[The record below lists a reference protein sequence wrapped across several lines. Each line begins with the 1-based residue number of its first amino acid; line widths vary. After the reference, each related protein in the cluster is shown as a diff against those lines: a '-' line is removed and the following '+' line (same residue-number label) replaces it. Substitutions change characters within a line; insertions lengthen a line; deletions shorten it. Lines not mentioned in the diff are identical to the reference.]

1 MKKKLLYIHAVPIDS
16 LAANSV
22 QVLSMCQSFA
32 RLGLDVTLAVPVG
45 ASELSEEELK
55 RAIETKMGAYPL
67 FSVTTFR
74 QRLLFGRGK
83 LLSCYFPARV
93 LIKNLKPDLIFLR
106 NVVLVHAAIANNVPF
121 IYESHNSLMHDSSRL
136 LNMIWTKYIVRVS
149 SNTLMKKFIAIS
161 GALGDFWIKQGIAD
175 EKVLS
180 VHDGFD
186 EAMFKDQLSIK
197 KARAMLEMP
206 LLDKT
211 VLYVGSLYRDRGIED
226 IIFLASE
233 LPTIKFRVV
242 GGPDAERSRYIELA
256 SAEDVG
262 NIEFLGSIEH
272 RKVPTYLF
280 SSDIL
285 LMTWSS
291 AVKTIEYCSPLK
303 LFEYMAA
310 GRIIVGHGFRTIRE
324 VLVDG
329 EDSYLADPESR
340 DELLKQLT
348 RAIADDSQLFGD
360 RARAKAFNEYSW
372 DRRAGLIM
380 ASIA

>member
-16 LAANSV
+16 SAANSV

>member
-106 NVVLVHAAIANNVPF
+106 NVVLVHAAIANNVSF

-197 KARAMLEMP
+197 EARAMLEMP

-226 IIFLASE
+226 IIFLASK

-272 RKVPTYLF
+272 KNVPTYLF

>member
-1 MKKKLLYIHAVPIDS
+1 MTNKLLYIHAAPIDG

-32 RLGLDVTLAVPVG
+32 KLGLDVTLAVPVG

-55 RAIETKMGAYPL
+55 RAIEKKMGAYPL

-74 QRLLFGRGK
+74 QRLIFGRGK
-83 LLSCYFPARV
+83 LFSCYLPARR
-93 LIKNLKPDLIFLR
+93 LIAKLKPDLIFLR
-106 NVVLVHAAIANNVPF
+106 NVVLVHAAIASNVPF
-121 IYESHNSLMHDSSRL
+121 IYESHNSLMHDSSSL
-136 LNMIWTKYIVRVS
+136 LNILWTKYIVRVS
-149 SNTLMKKFIAIS
+149 NNALMKKFIAIS
-161 GALGDFWIKQGIAD
+161 GALGDFWINQGIA
-175 EKVLS
+175 EHRVLS

-186 EAMFKDQLSIK
+186 QAMFNEQLSVEE
-197 KARAMLEMP
+197 ARTVLKMP
-206 LLDKT
+206 LSDKT

-226 IIFLASE
+226 IIFLASK
-233 LPTIKFRVV
+233 LPEIKFRIV
-242 GGPDAERSRYIELA
+242 GGPDAEKARYIKLA
-256 SAEDVG
+256 SAGNVE

-272 RKVPTYLF
+272 SEVPTYLF

-348 RAIADDSQLFGD
+348 RAIADDSPLFGD
-360 RARAKAFNEYSW
+360 RARAKAFDEYSW
-372 DRRAGLIM
+372 DRRASLIM

>member
-67 FSVTTFR
+67 FSVTTFK

-136 LNMIWTKYIVRVS
+136 LNMIWTKYIVRIS

-197 KARAMLEMP
+197 EARAMLEMP

-310 GRIIVGHGFRTIRE
+310 GRVIVGHGFRTIRE

-340 DELLKQLT
+340 EELLKQLT

>member
-1 MKKKLLYIHAVPIDS
+1 MKKRLLYIHAVPIDS

-136 LNMIWTKYIVRVS
+136 LNTIWTKYIVRVS

-197 KARAMLEMP
+197 EARAMLEMP

-310 GRIIVGHGFRTIRE
+310 GRVIVGHGFRTIRE

-340 DELLKQLT
+340 EELLKQLT